1 MATAK
6 LFGVMRLKTKIKE
19 IELPE
24 GRLLDSLHIIAENAD
39 PASGV
44 TVKEL
49 KNCVIMING
58 KQSNCRAKIKNG
70 DEVIFLSPAGGG

>member
-6 LFGVMRLKTKIKE
+6 LFGVMRLKTKLKE
-19 IELPE
+19 VDIPE
-24 GRLLDSLHIIAENAD
+24 GRLLDSLHIIVEKAD

-44 TVKEL
+44 TAKDI

-58 KQSNCRAKIKNG
+58 KQSNCRAKIKKD
-70 DEVIFLSPAGGG
+70 DEVVFLSPAGGG

>member
-1 MATAK
+1 MVKVK

-19 IELPE
+19 IDIPE
-24 GRLLDSLHIIAENAD
+24 GRISDALPLIVSKAD
-39 PASGV
+39 PVSGV

-58 KQSNCRAKIKNG
+58 KQSNCRAKVKNG
-70 DEVIFLSPAGGG
+70 DEVVFLSPAGGG